1 MGPKLT
7 QHIDKCS
14 ADNWLGVN
22 RTADCYTKLPYTSI
36 DTPPRREMEDEVCVC
51 FIYIVHLRSYHALY
65 SYIVTHIHVY
75 THIIRVH
82 PPLLLLPLTLE

>member
-36 DTPPRREMEDEVCVC
+36 DTPPRREMEADVCGC
-51 FIYIVHLRSYHALY
+51 IISYANLRTY
-65 SYIVTHIHVY
+65 Y
-75 THIIRVH
+75 TTSTSSVVI
-82 PPLLLLPLTLE
+82 L